1 MIRRILIGIDELLD
15 TRLGVIANISQEAA
29 KLLVNNPGYWER
41 DFDDWPKLTNGLVT
55 KEAFE
60 KAWAERG
67 GDNSAATINASFETG
82 LAPFLYQM
90 LAEADINMMD
100 GMTRSSDEIGLAINT
115 APYVMSPSERATMI
129 EIIQL
134 KYGRELNVKLVDYTI
149 EELTVERLADEFGA
163 MIIYD
168 FANWFKI
175 HHVAIVGV
183 LMPDFNI
190 VHPKLFDMDPSEL
203 TLEEKRHEFVKF
215 RSFTQH
221 NMDINWIDA
230 RYFSL
235 INTRHSLAP
244 PTDDVDEDEIPQV
257 GLIDEDF
264 RDLIRNGI
272 KASP

>member
-1 MIRRILIGIDELLD
+1 MIRRILLGIDELLD

-29 KLLVNNPGYWER
+29 AKLVSNPGYWER
-41 DFDDWPKLTNGLVT
+41 DFDDWEKLTDGMIT
-55 KEAFE
+55 KAAFDE
-60 KAWAERG
+60 AWANRG
-67 GDNSAATINASFETG
+67 GENSAATINASFETG

-100 GMTRSSDEIGLAINT
+100 GMTRQADEIGLAVNT
-115 APYVMSPSERATMI
+115 APYTMSPSERATLI

-134 KYGRELNVKLVDYTI
+134 KYGSELNVKLVEYTI
-149 EELTVERLADEFGA
+149 EELTIERLADEFGA

-168 FANWFKI
+168 FANWFKL
-175 HHVAIVGV
+175 HHVAIVGT

-190 VHPKLFDMDPSEL
+190 VHPKLFDRDPSEL

-235 INTRHSLAP
+235 INVKHSLAP
-244 PTDDVDEDEIPQV
+244 PMSDTDPEEFAPV
-257 GLIDEDF
+257 GAIDEDF